1 MPWHSEEVVFFGF
14 EEGGGRG
21 GACTSYKLFPA
32 CCCHLWSSKVCRGS
46 LEKVKGDQCATSG
59 KEKETGLS

>member
-1 MPWHSEEVVFFGF
+1 MPWHSEEVVFSGF
-14 EEGGGRG
+14 EEGGGKG

-46 LEKVKGDQCATSG
+46 LEKV
-59 KEKETGLS
+59 ER